1 MASQA
6 RGPVAVLLA
15 GNEVVA
21 AVGGG
26 ARGQA
31 EGVGQADEGHEFAQ
45 LLQAAQVGGFQVETP
60 VFQVLE
66 ALLIRPPLG
75 VALREVVQAGRGKQP
90 ANR

>member
-15 GNEVVA
+15 GNRLPP
-21 AVGGG
+21 AVGGR
-26 ARGQA
+26 AHAQA

-60 VFQVLE
+60 AFQVLE
-66 ALLIRPPLG
+66 ALLNCPPLG
-75 VALREVVQAGRGKQP
+75 VELREVV
-90 ANR
+90 